1 MYRAKD
7 PICSMATRYMIITFP
22 ASINP
27 AARMA
32 KKTPDTISKVLLLK
46 CFEILENRNM
56 TGSSVTAAME
66 SIRPMSAEVPPT
78 FSMTLIK

>member
-1 MYRAKD
+1 
-7 PICSMATRYMIITFP
+7 MAARYIIIIFP

-32 KKTPDTISKVLLLK
+32 KKMPETISRVLLLK
-46 CFEILENRNM
+46 CFEILENKNM

-66 SIRPMSAEVPPT
+66 SIRPISAEVPPT
-78 FSMTLIK
+78 FSITLIK